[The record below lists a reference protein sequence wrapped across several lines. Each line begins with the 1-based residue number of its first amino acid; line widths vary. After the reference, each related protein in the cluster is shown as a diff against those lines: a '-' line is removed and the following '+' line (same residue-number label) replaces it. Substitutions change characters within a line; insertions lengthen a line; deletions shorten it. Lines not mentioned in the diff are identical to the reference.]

1 MGCHTNA
8 KHIRCVST
16 FICRGCACVWVL
28 SIIAAFIG
36 LAFESSQMSGY
47 LKSGKP
53 QHRSVVEA
61 IQVAHTSMPNTYE
74 VINNLHMLWMCA
86 CMSPYSIMA
95 AFVGQGPMCW
105 KFTTN
110 SGYLQRGKKPQC
122 SRSVVEAIDP
132 FKWAPTSVPNTYNK
146 LCFTTFICCG
156 CAYEW
161 VLTTTAHLV
170 GLAFECSPEYVVP
183 LEGQTT
189 ATCGDWGCI
198 V

>member
-1 MGCHTNA
+1 MHESLLHYGCFCWP
-8 KHIRCVST
+8 R
-16 FICRGCACVWVL
+16 
-28 SIIAAFIG
+28 
-36 LAFESSQMSGY
+36 Y
-47 LKSGKP
+47 
-53 QHRSVVEA
+53 
-61 IQVAHTSMPNTYE
+61 
-74 VINNLHMLWMCA
+74 
-86 CMSPYSIMA
+86 
-95 AFVGQGPMCW
+95 W

-170 GLAFECSPEYVVP
+170 GLAFECSPEYVLP
-183 LEGQTT
+183 LEGQTA

-198 V
+198 TIQVGSQIHANHMRGVIQPSHHAVGESLPCYKFSSNSETSWCATNHSVEQCGTIWGCRPN